1 MFDRATRFVSGCTE
15 AHFLRCIALLQGF
28 KVISSLWC
36 EVEVQELDFYES
48 GRAYVRIRGCTVHCT
63 DNLASET
70 NMRFVQAD
78 I

>member
-1 MFDRATRFVSGCTE
+1 MVYNS
-15 AHFLRCIALLQGF
+15 Q
-28 KVISSLWC
+28 
-36 EVEVQELDFYES
+36 S